1 MSMKTI
7 KILETERCNLQVIL
21 LELDES
27 IVNTKN
33 QLQASFTGKAD
44 TDELSK
50 ILSEQ
55 QVKHAGLIG
64 AIDYNAKCVST
75 ELERINDSNKSAEL
89 DQRKAYVLKSLESL
103 DRASKLQQDLMLEL
117 QDVKSYNDKA
127 LFRNNSAIQ
136 QSIRGLVGKLALE
149 FGLHGSLQ
157 MSATI
162 PIPSIDDYD
171 NLVTHINQF

>member
-1 MSMKTI
+1 MKTI
-7 KILETERCNLQVIL
+7 KILETERCNLQAISL
-21 LELDES
+21 QLDED
-27 IVNTKN
+27 VANAKN
-33 QLQASFTGKAD
+33 ELQASFTGKAD
-44 TDELSK
+44 TNELSK
-50 ILSEQ
+50 ILSELET
-55 QVKHAGLIG
+55 KHAGLIG
-64 AIDYNAKCVST
+64 AIDYNAKCINT
-75 ELERINDSNKSAEL
+75 ELERINDNNKAAEL

-103 DRASKLQQDLMLEL
+103 DRASKLQQDLMLEM

-162 PIPSIDDYD
+162 PIPSIDDYE
-171 NLVTHINQF
+171 NLITHINQF